1 MNNKKFLA
9 SFIIFGAAGALY
21 TFTPYKTIK
30 NVLGI
35 GFGLRHN
42 DHVMI
47 GTIAL
52 IIGVVSLYA
61 FIRRN
66 KNKHLKR

>member
-1 MNNKKFLA
+1 MNTKTKFSIA
-9 SFIIFGAAGALY
+9 VIVFGIIGSVFM
-21 TFTPYKTIK
+21 FTPYKILK
-30 NVLGI
+30 NTLNL

-52 IIGVVSLYA
+52 IVAVISLYKIA
-61 FIRRN
+61 RMER
-66 KNKHLKR
+66 

>member
-1 MNNKKFLA
+1 MKQKTKFLL
-9 SFIIFGAAGALY
+9 SFIIFGIIGSIL
-21 TFTPYKTIK
+21 TFTPYKILK
-30 NVLGI
+30 NTLNL

-52 IIGVVSLYA
+52 IVAVVSLYKV
-61 FIRRN
+61 IRM
-66 KNKHLKR
+66 KKTK

>member
-1 MNNKKFLA
+1 MKQKIK
-9 SFIIFGAAGALY
+9 FIISTIVFGAFGALY
-21 TFTPYKTIK
+21 TFTPYKILK
-30 NVLGI
+30 NILNL

-52 IIGVVSLYA
+52 IIAVVSFYKIL
-61 FIRRN
+61 RM
-66 KNKHLKR
+66 KK

>member
-1 MNNKKFLA
+1 MKQKTKFSVSA
-9 SFIIFGAAGALY
+9 IVFGVIGSVFM
-21 TFTPYKTIK
+21 FTPYKILK
-30 NVLGI
+30 NTLHL

-52 IIGVVSLYA
+52 IVAVISLYKIA
-61 FIRRN
+61 RM
-66 KNKHLKR
+66 KT